1 MLQVT
6 KISSNLNTTL
16 PSLNCIAAAEEDCH
30 GAGGEKQPVTD
41 FYKPASASAAPDDEE
56 GDNEDEDRSAGFLSP
71 GSHQASAPP
80 LHFSDIRSPSLSVF
94 SCTEPQVTPTMRY
107 FLRKN
112 YGDRLCFA
120 RKTLTNFATQ
130 LRSTSKAIIG

>member
-41 FYKPASASAAPDDEE
+41 FYKPAPASAAPDDEE

-94 SCTEPQVTPTMRY
+94 SCTEPQVTLIPRY
-107 FLRKN
+107 FLHNQFRKN
-112 YGDRLCFA
+112 
-120 RKTLTNFATQ
+120 
-130 LRSTSKAIIG
+130 I

>member
-1 MLQVT
+1 MYCIVLYCTVLQVT

-30 GAGGEKQPVTD
+30 GDGGEKRPVTD
-41 FYKPASASAAPDDEE
+41 FYAPAPASAAPDDDG
-56 GDNEDEDRSAGFLSP
+56 GDNEDEDTSAGFLSP

-94 SCTEPQVTPTMRY
+94 SCTEPQVTPTTRY
-107 FLRKN
+107 FLHN
-112 YGDRLCFA
+112 
-120 RKTLTNFATQ
+120 
-130 LRSTSKAIIG
+130 S